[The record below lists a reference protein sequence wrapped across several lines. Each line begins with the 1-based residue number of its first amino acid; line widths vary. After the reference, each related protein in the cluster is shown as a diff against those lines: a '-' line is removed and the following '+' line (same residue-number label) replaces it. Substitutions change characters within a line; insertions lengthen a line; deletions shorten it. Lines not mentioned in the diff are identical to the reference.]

1 MSLRPK
7 PTSNFLT
14 MKRYF
19 FLLILFGHLPLTA
32 ADKVVSIQLPAE
44 TATYK
49 EAPGVELAR
58 GHCVTCHSADYASSQ
73 PPMPRKFWEGAVK
86 KMKEKYGAQIP
97 DNIAALLADYF
108 TAAYGVK

>member
-1 MSLRPK
+1 
-7 PTSNFLT
+7 
-14 MKRYF
+14 MKRHF
-19 FLLILFGHLPLTA
+19 LFLLFSVCPLSLTA

-44 TATYK
+44 TAAYK